1 MRVLKLSLLFGLV
14 LSFLQPSL
22 KAQSPPN
29 NNGSHI
35 NGHDELCA
43 EQSGYYTFEHPKECD
58 CDEVSWTVTNGR
70 FDPPGSGAAAFN
82 NNLVK
87 VIWDKG
93 KSNGKLEVKAIKCF
107 KEFNDDGSPKYKDD
121 FERNDE
127 YRVHLFDPE
136 MINLE
141 LINEGSL
148 DCESKVLTLKLKS
161 LNSHLDPSHLQY
173 FTWTIP
179 PNWRIQANAR
189 INGEDY
195 GERYPNVKI
204 DTDEPLLG
212 NYTISVTYSS
222 PNFCPPKTFTRSV
235 LLSIGDCRP
244 HIPYSSPPD
253 YFQSHSAVVTD
264 FNFDH
269 SQTIN
274 PGKDYHF
281 ASGGT
286 VNINKNFEVRADN
299 STSFDAFIAD
309 CGCGSPWHDP
319 NLVGETSVQYLGNFR
334 KYKAAATK
342 GIDSSAFN
350 KRYLAIKK
358 KNFEIY
364 PNPCHGFISIQSYLT
379 SPQVL
384 KIVIR
389 DLNGRNVQELQWAQG
404 PDSSLLSIDLVEEL
418 NGLYIMQIQSVDGS
432 IQHLEKILIQ

>member
-14 LSFLQPSL
+14 LSCLQQGL

-35 NGHDELCA
+35 YGPDELCA

-82 NNLVK
+82 NNNVK

-93 KSNGKLEVKAIKCF
+93 KSNGKLEVKAINCF
-107 KEFNDDGSPKYKDD
+107 QEFNDDGSPKYLTNLN
-121 FERNDE
+121 EETN
-127 YRVHLFDPE
+127 YIIHLFDPD

-141 LINEGSL
+141 LMNEGSL
-148 DCESKVLTLKLKS
+148 DCESKVLTLKLRS

-173 FTWTIP
+173 FNWTIP
-179 PNWRIQANAR
+179 PNWRIQAYAR

-195 GERYPNVKI
+195 GERYPNVRI

-212 NYTISVTYSS
+212 NYTISVTYFS
-222 PNFCPPKTFTRSV
+222 PNFCPSKTFTRSV
-235 LLSIGDCRP
+235 QLSIGDCRP
-244 HIPYSSPPD
+244 DIPYSSPPD

-264 FNFDH
+264 FTFDR

-274 PGKDYHF
+274 PGKDYQF

-286 VNINKNFEVRADN
+286 ININRNFEVRADN

-319 NLVGETSVQYLGNFR
+319 NLMGETNVQYLGNFR
-334 KYKAAATK
+334 KNKAATTNVVDSGTYK
-342 GIDSSAFN
+342 RYSSA
-350 KRYLAIKK
+350 KK
-358 KNFEIY
+358 EINFEIY
-364 PNPCHGFISIQSYLT
+364 PNPSHGLISIQSFLN

-384 KIVIR
+384 KIFIM

-418 NGLYIMQIQSVDGS
+418 NGLYILQIQSVDGS
-432 IQHLEKILIQ
+432 IQFVEKILVQ

>member
-14 LSFLQPSL
+14 LSFLQL
-22 KAQSPPN
+22 ELNAQNPPN
-29 NNGSHI
+29 NQGSHI
-35 NGHDELCA
+35 YGPEESCA
-43 EQSGYYTFEHPKECD
+43 EQTGYYTFEHPDNCD
-58 CDEVSWTVTNGR
+58 CEEVSWTVTNGR
-70 FDPPGSGAAAFN
+70 FDPVGSGAADFN
-82 NNLVK
+82 NNNVK

-107 KEFNDDGSPKYKDD
+107 KEFNDDGSPHYDINLKEDSE
-121 FERNDE
+121 FLI
-127 YRVHLFDPE
+127 HLFDSD

-148 DCESKVLTLKLKS
+148 DCESKVITIKLKS
-161 LNSHLDPSHLQY
+161 LNSHLEPSHLRN

-179 PNWRIQANAR
+179 SNWQTQANAR

-195 GERYPNVKI
+195 GERFPNVKL

-212 NYTISVTYSS
+212 NYTISVTYTS

-244 HIPYSSPPD
+244 NIPYSSPPN

-264 FNFDH
+264 FTFDR
-269 SQTIN
+269 SQIIN

-286 VNINKNFEVRADN
+286 LNINKNFEVRADN

-319 NLVGETSVQYLGNFR
+319 SLMGGTTVQYLGNYGKF
-334 KYKAAATK
+334 KTAATNRA
-342 GIDSSAFN
+342 DSSAN
-350 KRYLAIKK
+350 IKHSSALK
-358 KNFEIY
+358 VKSFKVY
-364 PNPCHGFISIQSYLT
+364 PNPSHGLISIQSSL
-379 SPQVL
+379 
-384 KIVIR
+384 
-389 DLNGRNVQELQWAQG
+389 
-404 PDSSLLSIDLVEEL
+404 DS
-418 NGLYIMQIQSVDGS
+418 
-432 IQHLEKILIQ
+432 